1 MRSSTLLYD
10 FLLAR
15 FDSGELHRLIS
26 LHYPELVPRLPGR
39 WVSAAEFT
47 AAVTALLER
56 EGVIDRGLFDL
67 LRSERPRFA
76 ATIDELEAAL
86 SGKAGD
92 VSPRP
97 AGRGTPPSTQAAS
110 PSVDPASPASL
121 KIVFLAANPIE
132 LPELELSLE
141 AKKIEDKLRGTPSAS
156 RFRFTSIWRASPDD
170 LVDMF
175 FEAGPP
181 PAILHFAGHGNLDGT
196 LNLQVSDGRAHPV
209 APEALAE
216 LVAARPPEQRPRLVI
231 FNACYSVTAA
241 RAMCPYVD
249 AVVGMRSAVAD
260 EAAMRFAVQFYRA
273 LAHRDSLQTALDTA
287 RAALRVFNLPG
298 HDMPQLTV
306 RGDLDPRTYV
316 LL

>member
-1 MRSSTLLYD
+1 MRSSTLLYE

-15 FDSGELHRLIS
+15 FDSGELHRLLS
-26 LHYPELVPRLPGR
+26 LYYPELVPRLPGR
-39 WVSAAEFT
+39 SVSPAEFT
-47 AAVTALLER
+47 AAATALLDR
-56 EGVIDRGLFDL
+56 EGALERSFFDL
-67 LRSERPRFA
+67 LRTERPRLVA
-76 ATIDELEAAL
+76 KIDELEAAL
-86 SGKAGD
+86 SGKSGNAG
-92 VSPRP
+92 SHSARP
-97 AGRGTPPSTQAAS
+97 GAPASTQTAA
-110 PSVDPASPASL
+110 PPVDPRSPAAL

-170 LVDMF
+170 LVDIF
-175 FEAGPP
+175 FEHGPP
-181 PAILHFAGHGNLDGT
+181 PAVLHFAGHGNADGT

-209 APEALAE
+209 APEALAD
-216 LVAARPPEQRPRLVI
+216 LVAARPREQRPRLVI
-231 FNACYSVTAA
+231 LNACYSAA
-241 RAMCPYVD
+241 AAKALCPFVD

-260 EAAMRFAVQFYRA
+260 EAALRFVVQFYRA